1 MKSAAIFL
9 SAAALLA
16 AALPIA
22 ATAQDAPAAD
32 ARYNAVLSRL
42 QSMGCGYYTDAEWAE
57 IDREV
62 ADLANDAGSRNDG
75 PAIVRAALVNAMVD
89 NDMRN
94 RHEAAAASL
103 RAAIRQVDAIPG
115 TDASPLYVK
124 LAEVLSDA
132 GDAAGV
138 ETVIRDYKASRHY
151 NPRPLAWS
159 GAATPGDPLLI
170 ARPKADADSDDVPL
184 TVMEKA
190 LLRAQSAPGILFP
203 DASFTDVQGRPVTLS
218 ALRGKI
224 VLVDFFLPGW
234 KVWEQNRPALE
245 ALWDARHGDGFEIVG
260 ICLAP
265 GAVPPALPWT
275 VIAGAPDLTRQ
286 LGIFGETS
294 SYLLDR
300 NGAVV
305 ARDLRGS
312 DLSFT
317 VDRLLA
323 AQP

>member
-1 MKSAAIFL
+1 MKAPAIFL

-62 ADLANDAGSRNDG
+62 ADLATDAASRNDG
-75 PAIVRAALVNAMVD
+75 PAIVRAALVKAMVD

-94 RHEAAAASL
+94 RHAAAAAGL
-103 RAAIRQVDAIPG
+103 RDAIRQVDAISG

-170 ARPKADADSDDVPL
+170 ARPKADADSDSVPL

-203 DASFTDVQGRPVTLS
+203 DASFTDVNGRPVTLS

-265 GAVPPALPWT
+265 GVVPPALPWT
-275 VIAGAPDLTRQ
+275 VVAGAPDLTRQ

>member
-1 MKSAAIFL
+1 MKAPAIFL
-9 SAAALLA
+9 AAATLLA
-16 AALPIA
+16 AALPIV

-62 ADLANDAGSRNDG
+62 ADLATDAASRNDG
-75 PAIVRAALVNAMVD
+75 PAIVRATLVKAMVD

-94 RHEAAAASL
+94 RHAAAAAGL
-103 RAAIRQVDAIPG
+103 RDAIPG

-138 ETVIRDYKASRHY
+138 ETVIREYKASRHY

-170 ARPKADADSDDVPL
+170 ARPKADADSDSVPL

-203 DASFTDVQGRPVTLS
+203 DASFTDVNGRPVTLS

-234 KVWEQNRPALE
+234 KVWEQNRPSLE

>member
-1 MKSAAIFL
+1 MKPSAIF
-9 SAAALLA
+9 LA
-16 AALPIA
+16 AALFA
-22 ATAQDAPAAD
+22 ATLPGLAVAQDAQSFD
-32 ARYNAVLSRL
+32 TRYNAILSRL

-62 ADLANDAGSRNDG
+62 AGIAADAAARNDG
-75 PAIVRAALVNAMVD
+75 PAIVRAALVGAMVSG
-89 NDMRN
+89 DMRR
-94 RHEAAAASL
+94 RHDEAVSIL
-103 RAAIRQVDAIPG
+103 RKGIAQADAIPG

-124 LAEVLSDA
+124 EAEVLADA
-132 GDAAGV
+132 GNAKAI
-138 ETVIRDYKASRHY
+138 EALIREYKASRHY

-170 ARPKADADSDDVPL
+170 ARPRADADSDSVPV

-203 DASFTDVQGRPVTLS
+203 DASFTDIHGHPVTLS

-234 KVWEQNRPALE
+234 KVWEQNRVALE
-245 ALWDARHGDGFEIVG
+245 NLWNARHGDGFEIVG

-265 GAVPPALPWT
+265 GTVPPALPWT
-275 VIAGAPDLTRQ
+275 VIAGAPALTRQ

-294 SYLLDR
+294 NYLLDR

-312 DLSFT
+312 DLAFT

-323 AQP
+323 EKKP

>member
-1 MKSAAIFL
+1 MKAPAIFL
-9 SAAALLA
+9 AAAALLA
-16 AALPIA
+16 AALPIV

-62 ADLANDAGSRNDG
+62 ADLATDAASRNDG
-75 PAIVRAALVNAMVD
+75 PAIVRAALVKAMVD

-94 RHEAAAASL
+94 RHAAAAAGL
-103 RAAIRQVDAIPG
+103 RDAIRQVDAIPG

-132 GDAAGV
+132 GDAAGI

-170 ARPKADADSDDVPL
+170 ARPKADADSDSVPL

-190 LLRAQSAPGILFP
+190 LLRARSAPGILFP
-203 DASFTDVQGRPVTLS
+203 DASFTDVNGRPVTLS

-224 VLVDFFLPGW
+224 VLVDFFLPGG

>member
-1 MKSAAIFL
+1 MKAPAIFL
-9 SAAALLA
+9 AAAALLA
-16 AALPIA
+16 AALPVA
-22 ATAQDAPAAD
+22 ATAQEAAD
-32 ARYNAVLSRL
+32 TRYNAVLSRL

-62 ADLANDAGSRNDG
+62 AALATDAASRNDG
-75 PAIVRAALVNAMVD
+75 PAIVRAALVKAMVD
-89 NDMRN
+89 SDMRN
-94 RHEAAAASL
+94 RHDAAAADL
-103 RAAIRQVDAIPG
+103 RAAIRQVDAVPG

-132 GDAAGV
+132 GDASGVAG
-138 ETVIRDYKASRHY
+138 VIRDYKASRHY

-170 ARPKADADSDDVPL
+170 ARPKSDADSDSVPV

-234 KVWEQNRPALE
+234 KIWEQNRPALE
-245 ALWDARHGDGFEIVG
+245 SLWNARHGDGFEIVG

-275 VIAGAPDLTRQ
+275 VVAGAPDLTRK

-312 DLSFT
+312 DLAFT

>member
-1 MKSAAIFL
+1 MKASAIFL
-9 SAAALLA
+9 AAAALLA
-16 AALPIA
+16 VALPAA
-22 ATAQDAPAAD
+22 ATAQDTVAD

-57 IDREV
+57 IDRDV
-62 ADLANDAGSRNDG
+62 AALASDAASRNDG
-75 PAIVRAALVNAMVD
+75 PAIVRAALVKAMVA

-94 RHEAAAASL
+94 LHDAAAAGL
-103 RAAIRQVDAIPG
+103 RDAIRQVDAIPG

-138 ETVIRDYKASRHY
+138 AGVIRDYKASRHY

-170 ARPKADADSDDVPL
+170 ARPKADADSDSVPV

-190 LLRAQSAPGILFP
+190 LLRARSAPGILFP

-245 ALWDARHGDGFEIVG
+245 ALWNARHGDGFEIVG

-275 VIAGAPDLTRQ
+275 VVAGAPDLTRK

-312 DLSFT
+312 DLAFT

-323 AQP
+323 VQP

>member
-1 MKSAAIFL
+1 MKASAIFL
-9 SAAALLA
+9 AAAALLA
-16 AALPIA
+16 AALPAA
-22 ATAQDAPAAD
+22 ATAQDTVAD

-57 IDREV
+57 IDRDV
-62 ADLANDAGSRNDG
+62 AALASDAASRNDG
-75 PAIVRAALVNAMVD
+75 PAIVRAALVKAMVA

-94 RHEAAAASL
+94 LHAAAAAGL
-103 RAAIRQVDAIPG
+103 RDSIRQVDAIPG

-138 ETVIRDYKASRHY
+138 AGVIRDYKASRHY

-170 ARPKADADSDDVPL
+170 ARPKADADSDSVPV

-190 LLRAQSAPGILFP
+190 LLRARSAPGILFP
-203 DASFTDVQGRPVTLS
+203 EASFTDVQGRPVTLS

-245 ALWDARHGDGFEIVG
+245 ALWNARHGDGFEIVG

-265 GAVPPALPWT
+265 GAVPPALPWP
-275 VIAGAPDLTRQ
+275 VVAGAPDLTRK

-312 DLSFT
+312 DLAFT

>member
-1 MKSAAIFL
+1 MKASAIFL
-9 SAAALLA
+9 VAAALLA
-16 AALPIA
+16 AALPAA
-22 ATAQDAPAAD
+22 ATAQDTVAD

-57 IDREV
+57 IDRDV
-62 ADLANDAGSRNDG
+62 ASLASDAASRNDG
-75 PAIVRAALVNAMVD
+75 PAIVRAALVKAMVA

-94 RHEAAAASL
+94 LHDAAAAGL
-103 RAAIRQVDAIPG
+103 RDAIRQVDAIPG

-138 ETVIRDYKASRHY
+138 AGVIRDYKASRHY

-170 ARPKADADSDDVPL
+170 ARPKADADSDSVPV
-184 TVMEKA
+184 TVMENA
-190 LLRAQSAPGILFP
+190 LLRARSAPGILFP

-224 VLVDFFLPGW
+224 VLVDFFLPRW

-245 ALWDARHGDGFEIVG
+245 ALWNARHGDGS
-260 ICLAP
+260 AS
-265 GAVPPALPWT
+265 PPARYPRPCP
-275 VIAGAPDLTRQ
+275 GR
-286 LGIFGETS
+286 S
-294 SYLLDR
+294 SP
-300 NGAVV
+300 
-305 ARDLRGS
+305 ARP
-312 DLSFT
+312 T
-317 VDRLLA
+317 
-323 AQP
+323 